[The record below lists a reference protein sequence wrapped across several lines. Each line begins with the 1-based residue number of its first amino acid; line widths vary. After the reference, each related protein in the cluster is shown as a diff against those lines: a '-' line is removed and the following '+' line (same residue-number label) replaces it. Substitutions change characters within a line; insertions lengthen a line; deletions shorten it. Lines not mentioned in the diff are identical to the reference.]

1 MSGEAS
7 VSAPGKTIL
16 FGEHAAVYGH
26 AALVTALDHRMTV
39 TVRATASSSPST
51 LHLAIPSLGI
61 AKTVVLPHDTATVTE
76 PGDLALLAVTIATED
91 LRRSPAA
98 FQVRVESS
106 IPRGSGF
113 GSSAALAVGV
123 VAACR
128 RACDDDPGL
137 DEIARLASAI
147 ESRQHGRSSGVD
159 VQAVLRGGL
168 LRCRRRDDGAL
179 EHEDVPGAASSLDAF
194 RLFHS
199 GTPHETTGDMVAE
212 VRRLHDREPARVRE
226 AFATMDAATAAGCRA
241 LVHGDVAGLLPIVRS
256 AEGAL
261 EAIGVVP
268 PEVRATIRAIEAQG
282 GAAKI
287 SGAGGRTGP
296 GAGLVLVVHPDP
308 AWHDR
313 FARPSGWT
321 AHRVSLGAPGLRMET
336 AA

>member
-7 VSAPGKTIL
+7 VSVPGKTIL

-39 TVRATASSSPST
+39 TVRATSSGAHDT
-51 LHLAIPSLGI
+51 LHLSIPSMGI
-61 AKTVVLPHDTATVTE
+61 AKTVALPHDTTTLTE
-76 PGDLALLAVTIATED
+76 PGDLALLAVAIGTEG
-91 LRRSPAA
+91 LRRPKVA
-98 FQVRVESS
+98 FDVLIEST

-113 GSSAALAVGV
+113 GSSAALAVAV

-128 RACDDDPGL
+128 RACDEDPGL

-168 LRCRRRDDGAL
+168 LRCRRRGDGSL
-179 EHEDVPGAASSLDAF
+179 EHEELPGAAASLHAF

-199 GTPHETTGDMVAE
+199 GTPRETTGDMVAQ
-212 VRRLHDREPARVRE
+212 VRRLKDREPARVGD
-226 AFATMDAATAAGCRA
+226 AFALMDAAAMEGGRA
-241 LVHGDVAGLLPIVRS
+241 LSRGDAAALLPVVRS
-256 AEGAL
+256 AESAL
-261 EAIGVVP
+261 EAIEVVP
-268 PEVRATIRAIEAQG
+268 AEVRGAIRSIEAQG

-287 SGAGGRTGP
+287 SGAGGSTGA
-296 GAGLVLVVHPDP
+296 GAGLILVVHPDP
-308 AWHDR
+308 SWHDR
-313 FARPSGWT
+313 FVPPPGWT
-321 AHRVSLGAPGLRMET
+321 AHRVPLGAPGLRMET